1 MTFEQAS
8 KLYGTVSDG
17 KIALLGPAMETGTL
31 LSAPFTNYHEAE
43 DGEPF
48 DYTMSAAGIDEKGNA
63 YLVTWYI
70 TNEPKGLYEDYDH
83 IDFSDNY
90 EVELIEETEDES

>member
-17 KIALLGPAMETGTL
+17 KVALLEQATQTGTL
-31 LSAPFTNYHEAE
+31 LPAPYTNYYEAE

-48 DYTMSAAGIDEKGNA
+48 DYTMSAKGIDEKGNV

-70 TNEPKGLYEDYDH
+70 TDEPKGLYENFDH

-90 EVELIEETEDES
+90 EVELIKEA